1 MRCHQQSKASLIVR
15 DGPKGVVSAQT
26 KKFMWPPRGVEKS
39 YFEIGKKKLWKKCR
53 FGLQCA
59 CKQENK
65 TKSLEFILLLM
76 FGISSECCKN
86 ENT

>member
-1 MRCHQQSKASLIVR
+1 MRCHQQSKTGLIVP
-15 DGPKGVVSAQT
+15 DGPKGVVS
-26 KKFMWPPRGVEKS
+26 RGVEKI
-39 YFEIGKKKLWKKCR
+39 YFEIAKKKLWKKCR
-53 FGLQCA
+53 LGLHCA

-65 TKSLEFILLLM
+65 TKSLAFILLLI